1 MRTLAIFL
9 SAALAALAAEPVL
22 SPGDAAF
29 LREQARKMVA
39 AARLG
44 PGAASG
50 KWRNSTPFAVHVP
63 GGNMGYPAFW
73 VRDAVMMLG
82 ADFVPAPE
90 IEGWIRL
97 MASAVRREDWNL
109 RPGALVPAFAVPD
122 HINFDGRP
130 TYYPGTYDSGT
141 KQGGKPFGKY
151 PPLDDHFYFITAVY
165 EHWKLARDTALFR
178 SRLATASGEMMLADL
193 CERVYQ
199 VAPSDAVSG
208 LVMAGDVETEN
219 AKDWGF
225 CDTVFKSG
233 KLLFPSVLK
242 YNAASQ
248 LAELFSAVGD
258 TAKSRRYA
266 AEARGLRK
274 AISKTFRRGD
284 GWLRSAT
291 LVGNQPDVWG
301 TAFAV
306 WSGAVDESTAKQASR
321 ALAGA
326 YRAKTAVRAGLVRH
340 ILTTDTTNHGLW
352 QMCIAAGRD
361 VSKRRLL
368 GHAGRLVHRRHASNR
383 PRGGARDGAGFRRF
397 SAREHAA
404 RWHEPGLGVDESGNR
419 PAQQSALR
427 RHGCPALHQSG
438 AGGTRR
444 TGAGA
449 IVRQFLTCL
458 RSR

>member
-9 SAALAALAAEPVL
+9 CAALAALAAEPVL
-22 SPGDAAF
+22 SSGDADF
-29 LREQARKMVA
+29 LREQARQMVA

-73 VRDAVMMLG
+73 IRDAVMMLG

-109 RPGALVPAFAVPD
+109 RPGAFVPAFAVPD

-141 KQGGKPFGKY
+141 KQGGHPYGKY
-151 PPLDDHFYFITAVY
+151 PPLDDHFYFVTAVY

-178 SRLATASGEMMLADL
+178 SRLATATGEMTLAEL
-193 CERVYQ
+193 CERVYR
-199 VAPSDAVSG
+199 VAPPDAASG
-208 LVMAGDVETEN
+208 LVVAGDVETEN

-233 KLLFPSVLK
+233 KLLFPSILK
-242 YNAASQ
+242 YNAATQ
-248 LAELFSAVGD
+248 LAELFWAVGD
-258 TAKSRRYA
+258 QAKSRRYRD
-266 AEARGLRK
+266 EARGLRK

-306 WSGAVDESTAKQASR
+306 WSGAVDESTAKKASR

-340 ILTTDTTNHGLW
+340 ILTTGTTNRGLW
-352 QMCIAAGRD
+352 QKCIAEAGTYQNGGYWGTPAGWYIAAMHRTDPAAARGMAQDFVAFLRENVRPDGMSQAWEWINPETGKRSNPLYVATVALPYISLAQAGLAGRE
-361 VSKRRLL
+361 
-368 GHAGRLVHRRHASNR
+368 
-383 PRGGARDGAGFRRF
+383 PAR
-397 SAREHAA
+397 
-404 RWHEPGLGVDESGNR
+404 
-419 PAQQSALR
+419 
-427 RHGCPALHQSG
+427 
-438 AGGTRR
+438 
-444 TGAGA
+444 
-449 IVRQFLTCL
+449 
-458 RSR
+458 

>member
-1 MRTLAIFL
+1 MRTLTISL
-9 SAALAALAAEPVL
+9 CAALAALAAEPVL

-29 LREQARKMVA
+29 LREQARQMVA

-44 PGAASG
+44 PGASSG
-50 KWRNSTPFAVHVP
+50 KWRNQTPFAVHVP

-97 MASAVRREDWNL
+97 MASTVPREDWNL
-109 RPGALVPAFAVPD
+109 RPGAFVPAFAVPD

-151 PPLDDHFYFITAVY
+151 PPLDDHFYFITAAY
-165 EHWKLARDTALFR
+165 EHWKLSHDQALFR
-178 SRLATASGEMMLADL
+178 SRLATATGEMTLAAL
-193 CERVYQ
+193 CERVYL
-199 VAPSDAVSG
+199 VAPSDAASG
-208 LVMAGDVETEN
+208 LVVSGDVETEN

-242 YNAASQ
+242 YNAATQ

-258 TAKSRRYA
+258 PTKSRRYRD
-266 AEARGLRK
+266 EARRLRK
-274 AISKTFRRGD
+274 AISKTFRRDD

-306 WSGAVDESTAKQASR
+306 WSGAVEESTAKNASR

-340 ILTTDTTNHGLW
+340 ILTTDSTNSGLW
-352 QMCIAAGRD
+352 QKCIAEAGTYQ
-361 VSKRRLL
+361 
-368 GHAGRLVHRRHASNR
+368 N
-383 PRGGARDGAGFRRF
+383 GGYWGTPSGWYIAAMHLTDPA
-397 SAREHAA
+397 AA
-404 RWHEPGLGVDESGNR
+404 RGMAQDFVAFLRQNVRPDGMSQAWEWMNPETGQRSNPLYVATVALPYISLAQAGL
-419 PAQQSALR
+419 LR
-427 RHGCPALHQSG
+427 REP
-438 AGGTRR
+438 
-444 TGAGA
+444 
-449 IVRQFLTCL
+449 VR
-458 RSR
+458 